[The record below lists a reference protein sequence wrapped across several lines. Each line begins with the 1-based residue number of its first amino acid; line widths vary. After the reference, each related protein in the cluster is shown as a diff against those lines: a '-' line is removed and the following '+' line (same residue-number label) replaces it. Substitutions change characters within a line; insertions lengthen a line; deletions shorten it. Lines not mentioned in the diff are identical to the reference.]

1 MNLAIT
7 TVKKHP
13 VSAFFVVLYTAFLL
27 VILYSLH
34 KPSPALAVHGG
45 IFQLILV
52 VMAAVVSL
60 VLTILLA
67 LFSKERS
74 FYLYLSA
81 YIVLSAFLF
90 YVVAYL

>member
-1 MNLAIT
+1 MSPAT
-7 TVKKHP
+7 TIIKKHP
-13 VSAFFVVLYTAFLL
+13 VSAFFVVLYTTFLL

-34 KPSPALAVHGG
+34 KPSPAVAVHGG
-45 IFQLILV
+45 IFQLIVV
-52 VMAAVVSL
+52 VMTAVVSL

-81 YIVLSAFLF
+81 YIVLSVLLF
-90 YVVAYL
+90 CTIAYL